1 MPSPTLFPLDIL
13 KPSEILA
20 RYTEW
25 IYFTVLLVF
34 FISIAGITL
43 RRHFTKPYIRPL
55 IISVGIMLTVGV
67 FMTRERIVHI
77 FEGWGILGTI
87 LLVAMAATVPY
98 GLCRGFG
105 MAGGKAFHLTYILF
119 YILSWAKFPE
129 VYYYLGERNLG
140 LVNLGLLILFFVSL
154 YKIFR
159 FRKPRGLTVRS
170 ITNPFRTKVEHEIDV
185 EDREK
190 KMVFKEA
197 GKSTDLQLHTVD
209 DIASELGEIQKT
221 VEKNR
226 DSLPREARET
236 IIRTLKTISNKEALF
251 KKELAQLE
259 EVFKRL
265 EILDMNQLKELKERL
280 AKLSGKD
287 RHVLESEISREEE
300 KIHIEQ
306 TVMGA
311 QSRLEQLL
319 QSFNRFLEAAMEKMQ
334 AGYPY
339 ESTPY
344 LAKARVLLRDLSGMI
359 QDVRGL
365 EKKITDLI
373 KTEKGLLKLERKT
386 M

>member
-1 MPSPTLFPLDIL
+1 M
-13 KPSEILA
+13 
-20 RYTEW
+20 
-25 IYFTVLLVF
+25 
-34 FISIAGITL
+34 
-43 RRHFTKPYIRPL
+43 
-55 IISVGIMLTVGV
+55 M
-67 FMTRERIVHI
+67 RERIVNI
-77 FEGWGILGTI
+77 FEGWGMLGTI
-87 LLVAMAATVPY
+87 LLAFMAATVPY

-105 MAGGKAFHLTYILF
+105 MAAGKAFHLTYVLF

-129 VYYYLGERNLG
+129 VYYNLGERNLG

-154 YKIFR
+154 YKVFR

-170 ITNPFRTKVEHEIDV
+170 ITNPLRAKVEHEIDV

-197 GKSTDLQLHTVD
+197 GKYTDLELHTVD
-209 DIASELGEIQKT
+209 DIASELGEIQKA

-236 IIRTLKTISNKEALF
+236 IVRTLKTISNKEALF
-251 KKELAQLE
+251 KNELAHLK
-259 EVFKRL
+259 EVFRRL
-265 EILDMNQLKELKERL
+265 EILDSNQLKELKDRWT
-280 AKLSGKD
+280 KVSGKE
-287 RHVLESEISREEE
+287 RHVLQAEISREEE
-300 KIHIEQ
+300 KIHLEQ
-306 TVMGA
+306 RVMGA
-311 QSRLEQLL
+311 QSRLEQHL
-319 QSFNRFLEAAMEKMQ
+319 QTFNRFLEAAMEKMQ

-373 KTEKGLLKLERKT
+373 KTEKGLLEFERKT

>member
-1 MPSPTLFPLDIL
+1 M
-13 KPSEILA
+13 LA
-20 RYTEW
+20 
-25 IYFTVLLVF
+25 
-34 FISIAGITL
+34 
-43 RRHFTKPYIRPL
+43 
-55 IISVGIMLTVGV
+55 
-67 FMTRERIVHI
+67 
-77 FEGWGILGTI
+77 
-87 LLVAMAATVPY
+87 AMAATVPY

-334 AGYPY
+334 GGYPH